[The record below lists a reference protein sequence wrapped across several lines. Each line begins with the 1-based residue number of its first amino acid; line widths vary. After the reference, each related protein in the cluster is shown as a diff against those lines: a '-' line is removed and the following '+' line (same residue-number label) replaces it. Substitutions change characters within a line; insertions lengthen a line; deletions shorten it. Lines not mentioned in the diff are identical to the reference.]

1 MSAAADQVT
10 VAHLRL
16 SGFGST
22 VEVPFAVGEGV
33 DRIAVEAVARGHASF
48 GIGLFDPRGAA
59 YQSPGFRGVYGSE
72 RHDFWVSA
80 RGASEGFLPG
90 PIPAGRW
97 TLVFPVFRSLAATD
111 VDVTVRLR
119 HGPAVAP
126 LAPAPVPELVRDIPG
141 WYRGDLHVHSTASS
155 DAASTGTA
163 LAPEAWA
170 DECRRAGLDFVALTD
185 HNVVAQ
191 NRALAGADGTGVLLL
206 GGEEMTNW
214 SHGHATVAGMA
225 TDDWLDWRQRPRGLR
240 LGRHEARITDLLRTA
255 EEMGAYVAAAHPL
268 QLLVTWQFFA
278 EARTHGI
285 EVWNGHFSP
294 TDAAAVARWD
304 SLLRRGQRIA
314 GSGGSDLH
322 GRDNLA
328 GISAGMPT
336 TVVHAEA
343 LSRRA
348 VLAALRAG
356 RSYLTRRPGGP
367 GVVVWAQG
375 ADGVRRIMGE
385 TVRAHRGTPVP
396 VGATVRG
403 GRGLRLLLIA
413 DGRVRLRRRLHADDE
428 TVTTTVRSGEVRY
441 LRAELHGRASFDPRR
456 PLAGRL
462 DMEALTNPVYL
473 AEGRP
478 GDEAAA
484 GEAWWDV
491 RRVQVPL

>member
-1 MSAAADQVT
+1 MSDTLVLRQ
-10 VAHLRL
+10 RL
-16 SGFGST
+16 SGFGYT
-22 VEVPFAVGEGV
+22 AELPFPVGEGV
-33 DRIAVEAVARGHASF
+33 DRIDVRAVAARPASF
-48 GIGLFDPRGAA
+48 GMGLFDPRGAA
-59 YQSPGFRGVYGSE
+59 YQSHGFRGVYGSE

-80 RGASEGFLPG
+80 RDAAPGFLPG
-90 PIPAGRW
+90 PIAAGIW
-97 TLVFPVFRSLAATD
+97 TLVIPVFRSLPATD
-111 VDVTVRLR
+111 LEVTVGLR
-119 HGPAVAP
+119 RGPAVAP
-126 LAPAPVPELVRDIPG
+126 LAPAPVPELVRDAPG

-155 DAASTGTA
+155 DASSSGSA
-163 LAPEAWA
+163 LAPEAWGEHA
-170 DECRRAGLDFVALTD
+170 RRAGLDFVALTD

-191 NRALAGADGTGVLLL
+191 NRALAGAPGDGVLLL

-214 SHGHATVAGMA
+214 SHGHATVAGLG
-225 TDDWLDWRQRPRGLR
+225 TDDWLDWRQRPRSLR

-255 EEMGAYVAAAHPL
+255 EELGAYVAAAHPL

-304 SLLRRGQRIA
+304 ALLRRGQRIA
-314 GSGGSDLH
+314 AAGGSDLH
-322 GRDNLA
+322 GLDNPA
-328 GISAGMPT
+328 GVAAGMPT

-348 VLAALRAG
+348 VVAALRAG

-367 GVVVWAQG
+367 RVVVWAQG

-385 TVRAHRGTPVP
+385 TVSGRRGAAVP

-403 GRGLRLLLIA
+403 GAGLRLLLIA
-413 DGRVRLRRRLHADDE
+413 DGRVLLRRRLRGDDE
-428 TVTTTVRSGEVRY
+428 TVTTTLRIGDALS
-441 LRAELHGRASFDPRR
+441 LRAELHGRPSFDPLH

-473 AEGRP
+473 ALRRP
-478 GDEAAA
+478 ADRLTEATPPWA
-484 GEAWWDV
+484 G
-491 RRVQVPL
+491 